1 MAEANEK
8 KFDDIDPI
16 ETQEWQDAL
25 DSVVEVEGKERAA
38 YLINRVIAH
47 ALQRGIRTP
56 NAVST
61 PYLNTLTPAQEQH
74 LPAEEVRLLN
84 RNVDF
89 MRWNAM
95 AMVMRTGKF
104 DSSLGGHIASYA
116 SCALL
121 FEVGL
126 NYFFHAPTAEH
137 GGDLVYFQGH
147 SSPGIYAR
155 AYIEGRLSAEQLDGF
170 RQELSRK
177 GLSSYPH
184 PWLMPEFW
192 QFPTVSMGLGPLM
205 AIYQARFLKY
215 LGHRGLVN
223 TQGRKV
229 WAFCGDGEMGEPE
242 SLGALNLAGRE
253 QLDNLIFVINCNLQ
267 RLDGPVWGNGQII
280 QEYEGVFRGA
290 GWNVIKVIWGGGWDA
305 LFARDTQ
312 GLLLKRINMLVD
324 GEYQTYSAH
333 DGAYLREHFFGKIPG
348 LADLVKDM
356 SDEQL
361 KALQDGGHD
370 IQKVYAAYR
379 AAVEHIGQP
388 TVLLIKTVKGFGMGP
403 SGEARN
409 VTHQTK
415 KLPEDDV
422 HAFVRRFSI
431 PASEQQISE
440 LAYLKPAADSPEM
453 HYLQARRQALGGAF
467 PARRVSSH
475 PLTVPG
481 RDAFTSLYED
491 SGEREYSTTM
501 AFVRFLSV
509 LIRDAHIKDFVVPIA
524 ADECRT
530 FGMEG
535 LFRQIGIYSPFGQ
548 RYQPEDKSQ
557 LMYYREDTKG
567 QLLQEGISEAGAM
580 ASWVAAATSY
590 MSSNRPM
597 IPFYIYYSMFGF
609 QRFGDLVWASG
620 DMMARGFILGATAGR
635 TTLNG
640 EGLQHQ
646 DGHNILMFSMVP
658 NCVTYDPSFAYE
670 VAIIMQD
677 GLRRMYQQE
686 ENVFYYV
693 TLMNENY
700 HQPAM
705 PAGVEDDIIKG
716 LYRFKASTASHRHR
730 VQLLGSGTILN
741 EVIKAAEIL
750 ETQFDIAA
758 DVWSAT
764 SFNELRRDIESVA
777 RYNRLHPAATPRVSH
792 VAACLGETSGPVIAA
807 TDYIKMF
814 ADQIRQAINR
824 PYYVLG
830 TDGFGRSD
838 TREALRDFFEVDA
851 KQVAYTAIKA
861 LVDMGELPAQRAADA
876 MKKLGIDAGRA
887 DPITR

>member
-1 MAEANEK
+1 MAEANEH
-8 KFDDIDPI
+8 KFNDIDPI
-16 ETQEWQDAL
+16 ETKEWQDAL
-25 DSVVEVEGKERAA
+25 DSVVEYVGKDRAA
-38 YLINRVIAH
+38 YLINQVIAH
-47 ALQRGIRTP
+47 ALRRGVHTP
-56 NAVST
+56 ALVST
-61 PYLNTLTPAQEQH
+61 PYVNSLRPEQEQR
-74 LPAEEVRLLN
+74 LPEDEVRLLN

-89 MRWNAM
+89 MRWNAL
-95 AMVMRTGKF
+95 AMVMRTGKV

-121 FEVGL
+121 FEVGF
-126 NYFFHAPTAEH
+126 NYFFHTATPQH

-155 AYIEGRLSAEQLDGF
+155 AYLEGRFTEQQLDGF

-177 GLSSYPH
+177 GISSYPH
-184 PWLMPEFW
+184 PWLMPDFW

-215 LGHRGLVN
+215 LGHRGLAN
-223 TQGRKV
+223 TEGRKV

-280 QEYEGVFRGA
+280 QEYESVYRGA

-305 LFARDTQ
+305 LFARDTD
-312 GLLLKRINMLVD
+312 GLLLKRISLLVD

-333 DGAYLREHFFGKIPG
+333 DGAYLREHFFGKLPG

-356 SDEQL
+356 SDEEL

-379 AAVEHIGQP
+379 AAVEHKGQP
-388 TVLLIKTVKGFGMGP
+388 TVVLAKTVKGFGMGP
-403 SGEARN
+403 AGEARN

-422 HAFVRRFSI
+422 HVFVRRFAI
-431 PASEQQISE
+431 PATEQQITKLE
-440 LAYLKPAADSPEM
+440 YLKPAPDSPETR
-453 HYLQARRQALGGAF
+453 YLNARREALGGPF
-467 PARRVSSH
+467 PVRRVESH
-475 PLTVPG
+475 KLTVPG
-481 RDAFTSLYED
+481 RDAFNALYED

-509 LIRDAHIKDFVVPIA
+509 LIRDQHIKDFVVPIA

-646 DGHNILMFSMVP
+646 DGHNLLMFSMVP
-658 NCVTYDPSFAYE
+658 NCVSYDPTFAYE

-677 GLRRMYQQE
+677 GLRRMYEQE

-705 PAGVEDDIIKG
+705 PAGVEEGILKG
-716 LYRFKASTASHRHR
+716 LYRFKASTAKHKHR

-741 EVIKAAEIL
+741 EVIKAAALL
-750 ETQFDIAA
+750 EDTFGIAA
-758 DVWSAT
+758 DIWSAT

-777 RYNRLHPAATPRVSH
+777 RYNRLHPEATPKVSH
-792 VAACLGETSGPVIAA
+792 VAACLAGTEGPIIAA
-807 TDYIKMF
+807 TDYMKLF
-814 ADQIRQAINR
+814 ADQVRQALDR

-851 KQVAYTAIKA
+851 KQIAYTAIKA
-861 LVDMGELPAQRAADA
+861 LVDMGELPHSKAAEA
-876 MKKLGIDAGRA
+876 LRQLGIDAGRP
-887 DPITR
+887 DPVTR

>member
-1 MAEANEK
+1 MAEL
-8 KFDDIDPI
+8 IDQFLEDLDPS
-16 ETQEWQDAL
+16 ETQEWREAL
-25 DSVVEVEGKERAA
+25 GDVLEYVGKDRAK
-38 YLINRVIAH
+38 YLINQLLTQALKEGVDLPVI
-47 ALQRGIRTP
+47 
-56 NAVST
+56 NT
-61 PYLNTLTPAQEQH
+61 PYMNTIPASDDLS
-74 LPAEEVRLLN
+74 LPSAELSAMQRV
-84 RNVDF
+84 VDYL
-89 MRWNAM
+89 RWNAL
-95 AMVMRTGKF
+95 AMVMRTGKV

-121 FEVGL
+121 FEVGF
-126 NYFFHAPTAEH
+126 NYFFRT
-137 GGDLVYFQGH
+137 GQDLVYFQGH

-155 AYIEGRLSAEQLDGF
+155 AYLEGRLSEKDLDGF
-170 RQELSRK
+170 RQELSK
-177 GLSSYPH
+177 DGLSSYPH
-184 PWLMPEFW
+184 PWLMPDFW

-215 LGHRGLVN
+215 LGHRQLAD
-223 TQGRKV
+223 TAGRKV

-253 QLDNLIFVINCNLQ
+253 RLDNLIFVINCNLQ

-280 QEYEGVFRGA
+280 QEYEAVFRGA
-290 GWNVIKVIWGGGWDA
+290 GWHVIKLIWGSGWDA
-305 LFARDTQ
+305 IFARDTE
-312 GLLLKRINMLVD
+312 GLLLKRIGLLVD

-348 LADLVKDM
+348 LAALVEEYTDSDLKG
-356 SDEQL
+356 L
-361 KALQDGGHD
+361 LDGGHD
-370 IQKVYAAYR
+370 IQKIYTAYAN
-379 AAVEHIGQP
+379 AVNHTGQP
-388 TVLLIKTVKGFGMGP
+388 TVILAKTVKGFGMGA

-415 KLPEDDV
+415 KLPESDLQS
-422 HAFVRRFSI
+422 FVRRFDI
-431 PASEQQISE
+431 PVSSDQIE
-440 LAYLKPAADSPEM
+440 ALPYLKPDENSPEM
-453 HYLQARRQALGGAF
+453 RYFRERRQALGGAF
-467 PARRVSSH
+467 PRREVKSM
-475 PLTVPG
+475 PLTVPN
-481 RDAFTSLYED
+481 REAFAALYED
-491 SGEREYSTTM
+491 SGDREISSTM
-501 AFVRFLSV
+501 AFVRVLST
-509 LIRDAHIKDFVVPIA
+509 LIKDPHIKDFVVPIA

-548 RYQPEDKSQ
+548 RYQPEDKNQ
-557 LMYYREDTKG
+557 LMYYREDQQG
-567 QLLQEGISEAGAM
+567 QLLQEGISESGAM

-590 MSSNRPM
+590 MSSQRPM

-646 DGHNILMFSMVP
+646 DGHNLLMFSMVP
-658 NCVTYDPSFAYE
+658 NCVSYDPCFAYE
-670 VAIIMQD
+670 VAIIIQD
-677 GLRRMYQQE
+677 GLRRMYEAE
-686 ENVFYYV
+686 ENVFYYL

-705 PAGVEDDIIKG
+705 PVGVEDDILKG
-716 LYRFKASTASHRHR
+716 LYQFRTSKTSHKLR
-730 VQLLGSGTILN
+730 VQLIGAGTILN
-741 EVIKAAEIL
+741 EVIKAADYL
-750 ETQFDIAA
+750 EKEFSIAA

-777 RYNRLHPAATPRVSH
+777 RYNRLHPLETPKVSH
-792 VAACLGETSGPVIAA
+792 VAACFSHTEGPVIAA
-807 TDYIKMF
+807 SDYMKLV
-814 ADQIRQAINR
+814 ADQIRQAIPA

-838 TREALRDFFEVDA
+838 TREALRDFFEVDM
-851 KQVAYTAIKA
+851 KQIAYTAIKA
-861 LVDMGELPAQRAADA
+861 LVDSGDLPAARAADA
-876 MKKLGIDAGRA
+876 LIKLGIDTARP